1 MSAFLSVTVKVKNQ
15 EKLKQYI
22 GQVPATIAAH
32 GGEKVS
38 RGKVAK
44 VLAGEADYQI
54 CAVFR
59 FPSVDAIDGWY
70 NSSEYQKL
78 ISLREEASEMTIL
91 VLNEF

>member
-1 MSAFLSVTVKVKNQ
+1 MSVFLSVTIKVKNQ
-15 EKLKQYI
+15 QKLKQYI

-44 VLAGEADYQI
+44 VFAGSADYQMS
-54 CAVFR
+54 AVFR
-59 FPSVDAIDGWY
+59 FPSMEAIEGWY
-70 NSSEYQKL
+70 SSPEYQKL
-78 ISLREEASEMTIL
+78 VPLREESADMNII